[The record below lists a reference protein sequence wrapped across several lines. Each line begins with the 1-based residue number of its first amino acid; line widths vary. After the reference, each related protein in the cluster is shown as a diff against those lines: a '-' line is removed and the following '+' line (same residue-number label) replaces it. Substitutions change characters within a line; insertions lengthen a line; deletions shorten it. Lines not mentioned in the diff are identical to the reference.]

1 MFEVTSLPRY
11 LAGRGTDGLTRVQ
24 GELRSGI
31 RANMLMG
38 VTSNR
43 VDVKR
48 QGALAERELERR
60 AEPLAALFQ
69 TPAQYPDRLLGLAWR
84 EIVRNSAHDSICACS
99 VDDVVDAVLHRYA
112 EAREIAAGLADRAVK
127 AFTRSLA
134 EPGPAVLNASPRARS
149 GVVELV
155 VPADG
160 PAAANVQVLS
170 ERTGL
175 PGSMVLD
182 ADTVRTVL
190 GMLQGPRIS
199 DDAWVH
205 DIRIEDT
212 EDGIDVTVSVG
223 TEEKQGVPIAEAKQD
238 VYTRLGARPDAVVRV
253 SMDQPS
259 TRKIVARSVEV
270 PGYGWSAFE
279 AAPLAHPVEVTEA
292 AGATV
297 LSNGLMEVAVD
308 PTSGT
313 FALNGVPGYGRLVD
327 GGDLGDSYNYSP
339 PRQDSFV
346 ETPESVTV
354 RTDERGPVRARVR
367 ITATYVWP
375 DHVESVVTGAGGRAP
390 GRRRHRRGAAGGR
403 SRGAGHDDLRQ
414 PERLTTVCACTS
426 LSPSRPV
433 TPTPRAPSP
442 SSPAG

>member
-1 MFEVTSLPRY
+1 M
-11 LAGRGTDGLTRVQ
+11 
-24 GELRSGI
+24 
-31 RANMLMG
+31 
-38 VTSNR
+38 
-43 VDVKR
+43 
-48 QGALAERELERR
+48 
-60 AEPLAALFQ
+60 
-69 TPAQYPDRLLGLAWR
+69 
-84 EIVRNSAHDSICACS
+84 
-99 VDDVVDAVLHRYA
+99 
-112 EAREIAAGLADRAVK
+112 
-127 AFTRSLA
+127 
-134 EPGPAVLNASPRARS
+134 
-149 GVVELV
+149 
-155 VPADG
+155 
-160 PAAANVQVLS
+160 LS

-212 EDGIDVTVSVG
+212 EEGIDVTVSVG

-259 TRKIVARSVEV
+259 TRRIVARAAEV

-279 AAPLAHPVEVTEA
+279 AAALAHPVEVTEA
-292 AGATV
+292 DGATV
-297 LSNGLMEVAVD
+297 LSNGLVAVEVD

-313 FALNGVPGYGRLVD
+313 FSLDGVAGYGRLVD

-354 RTDERGPVRARVR
+354 RIDERGPVRARAR

-375 DHVESVVTGAGGRAP
+375 DHVDSVVTGAGGRAP

-403 SRGAGHDDLRQ
+403 SRGAGHHDLRQ
-414 PERLTTVCACTS
+414 SERDHRLRVHLPLPEPAAHSARRERL
-426 LSPSRPV
+426 RRRH
-433 TPTPRAPSP
+433 PRV
-442 SSPAG
+442 